1 MIKNSTYIRS
11 FTPTQK
17 KQLEQ
22 VAQEQGFKNA
32 NDVLFFALE
41 QSIEQKKDIA
51 RLNRIIEMKQK
62 KQTELQLKADKLET
76 LVLEAKDLINNGI
89 NLLIKK
95 L

>member
-22 VAQEQGFKNA
+22 VAQEQGLKNA
-32 NDVLFFALE
+32 NDVLLFTL
-41 QSIEQKKDIA
+41 SSHIELTKDVA

-62 KQTELQLKADKLET
+62 KIESLKNT
-76 LVLEAKDLINNGI
+76 
-89 NLLIKK
+89 NL
-95 L
+95 